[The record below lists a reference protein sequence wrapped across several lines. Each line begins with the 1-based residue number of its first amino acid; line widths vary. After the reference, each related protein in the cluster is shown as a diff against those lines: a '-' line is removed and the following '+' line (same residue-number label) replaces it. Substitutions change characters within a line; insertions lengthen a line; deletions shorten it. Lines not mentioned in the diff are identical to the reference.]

1 MTKKLSKEI
10 IARSK
15 LRNNCIIDKTERN
28 RFLYTQKRNKY
39 VALLRNPKELLQEF
53 RREERDG

>member
-15 LRNNCIIDKTERN
+15 LRNNYIIDKTERN

-39 VALLRNPKELLQEF
+39 VALLRNTKELLQEF
-53 RREERDG
+53 RREERDR

>member
-15 LRNNCIIDKTERN
+15 LRNNYIIDKTERN
-28 RFLYTQKRNKY
+28 RFLYTQKINKY
-39 VALLRNPKELLQEF
+39 VALLRNTKELPQEF

>member
-15 LRNNCIIDKTERN
+15 LRNNYIIDKTERN

>member
-10 IARSK
+10 IARPK
-15 LRNNCIIDKTERN
+15 LRNNYIIDKTERN